1 MSATASVTVGFRLYI
16 AGDAQNSTQAMD
28 NLTALCREHLDG
40 RHEIEVIDVFEEP
53 ERALEDG
60 IMMTPTVVRL
70 DLVPMRKVV
79 GNLSESAWVVH
90 ALGLR
95 RHVT

>member
-1 MSATASVTVGFRLYI
+1 MAQNDVVGFRLYV
-16 AGDAQNSTQAMD
+16 AGDAQNSTVAMD

-40 RHEIEVIDVFEEP
+40 RHEIELIDVYLQP

-60 IMMTPTVVRL
+60 IMMTPTVVRV
-70 DLVPMRKVV
+70 DLTPMRRVV

-90 ALGLR
+90 ALGLGR
-95 RHVT
+95 RLA